1 MRMIVDGRGSF
12 FPGDNSLQT
21 LARQM
26 DHDLR
31 SPLTAICSYA
41 ECLAWVPN
49 LEPAARELY
58 AQQIAAQARRLG
70 RLAANFLVLAA
81 PPLSDALQT
90 VDLGAAVTEVVRELE
105 DFIAVR
111 ELTLDWQEPQEALVC
126 WPREVLRQ
134 LLLAAVE
141 TCLETVPSHA
151 ALALRVVAEGDEGW
165 RLECSSDAGRP
176 SRVHESFTW
185 RAVEML
191 ACQRGGAATLQTEPV
206 LQLCVR
212 IPLVGRVR
220 HVVEESLLER
230 SA

>member
-12 FPGDNSLQT
+12 CPGDNSLQS

-26 DHDLR
+26 DHDVR
-31 SPLTAICSYA
+31 SPLTTICSYA
-41 ECLAWVPN
+41 ECLAWIPN
-49 LEPAARELY
+49 LEPAARTMY
-58 AQQIAAQARRLG
+58 ARQIAVQARRLG

-81 PPLSDALQT
+81 PPLSDDVRT
-90 VDLGAAVTEVVRELE
+90 VDLGGTVTEAIRDL
-105 DFIAVR
+105 DDLITVR
-111 ELTLDWQEPQEALVC
+111 ELTVDWQEPTGALVC

-141 TCLETVPSHA
+141 TCLEALPSGA
-151 ALALRVVAEGDEGW
+151 TLTLRVVAHEDDGW
-165 RLECSSDAGRP
+165 RLECGSDAGRP
-176 SRVHESFTW
+176 PRAHDSFTW
-185 RAVEML
+185 RAVETL
-191 ACQRGGAATLQTEPV
+191 AGQRGGAASLQTEPV